1 MNGVEEV
8 ARRLSFYH
16 SLFLGCLIG
25 MIVFLGISVLLF
37 LRFEIRS
44 TLRLWF
50 RKPIKAGKKKK
61 KRPVKMQKKPWK
73 NEEQKTTQLAFRVE
87 QEIMWIHTEEEEF

>member
-1 MNGVEEV
+1 MNEVEEI

-16 SLFLGCLIG
+16 SLFFVCLIG
-25 MIVFLGISVLLF
+25 MAVFLGISVLLF

-50 RKPIKAGKKKK
+50 SKPIKAGKKKK
-61 KRPVKMQKKPWK
+61 KSPVKMQKKPWK
-73 NEEQKTTQLAFRVE
+73 NEEQKTTQLSFRVE
-87 QEIMWIHTEEEEF
+87 QEIMWIHTEEEI